1 MFCVIQ
7 KIQKKKPNEYG
18 AYKELKVQVNNW
30 RVGNDKPQIHYSY
43 TYSDERFGRPIKD
56 AYKISIHHSYREE
69 GKVKKKQW
77 SICTVGYYDL
87 AESWYGDFIVKKTL
101 QKKLDEMGIDEETLH
116 ELISIKIDPLV
127 EQIESEFQQ
136 SEEYKTRQKHD
147 KITTI
152 YAANKIQFESD
163 YGSNTYDY
171 CYDVFGELRNP
182 EYLEK
187 LKKDKKM
194 RDEYINQSKE
204 ESYKRYKEQ
213 YNYNSG
219 SSYSIVSSSN
229 YSEDEKK
236 ILHEIYRM
244 ASKKFHPDVS
254 GDDGSKMK
262 FLTKLKE
269 QWGL

>member
-18 AYKELKVQVNNW
+18 AHKELIVQVNNW
-30 RVGNDKPQIHYSY
+30 RVGDDKPQIHYSY
-43 TYSDERFGRPIKD
+43 TYSDERFERPIMD

-77 SICTVGYYDL
+77 SICTVDYYEL
-87 AESWYGDFIVKKTL
+87 AESWYGDSIVSKTL
-101 QKKLDEMGIDEETLH
+101 QEKLADMEIDEDTLH
-116 ELISIKIDPLV
+116 ELISTKIDPLV
-127 EQIESEFQQ
+127 EQIEAEFHQ
-136 SEEYKTRQKHD
+136 SEEFKTRQKHD
-147 KITTI
+147 KITTL
-152 YAANKIQFESD
+152 YAAHKAQFESE
-163 YGSNTYDY
+163 YGADTYNY

-187 LKKDKKM
+187 LKVDKKA

-204 ESYKRYKEQ
+204 ESYKRFEEQ
-213 YNYNSG
+213 FNNNSG
-219 SSYSIVSSSN
+219 RSYSTVASSN

-236 ILHEIYRM
+236 LLHEIYRM
-244 ASKKFHPDVS
+244 ASKKYHPDVS

-262 FLTKLKE
+262 ILTKFKE